1 MWLLKFL
8 PEWIFYVTLFGS
20 AGALLL
26 GKFMPLAYKTI
37 IRAASAALL
46 AFSIYM
52 IGGIANE
59 EVWQERV
66 KELEAKVAAAQVESV
81 KETVKIV
88 QKVVTKQQIVRQRGE
103 DIIKYVDK
111 EIVKYDNTCVI
122 PKEFITAHNKAAE
135 QPK

>member
-8 PEWIFYVTLFGS
+8 PDWFFYVTLFGS

-26 GKFMPLAYKTI
+26 GKFMPAGYKVI

-46 AFSIYM
+46 AFSLYM

-59 EVWQERV
+59 EVWLERV

-88 QKVVTKQQIVRQRGE
+88 QKVVTKQQIVRERGE

-111 EIVKYDNTCVI
+111 EIVKYDNTCII